1 MKFYLLKVK
10 LSYRFCD
17 EEDCDYSDHNS
28 YETLY
33 RGIFSSKEKAQ
44 EIGEK
49 IKKNYDVK
57 EYFGR
62 RKIPPDIDK
71 RLEIYSI
78 IRSCDLDEDWKPED

>member
-33 RGIFSSKEKAQ
+33 RGIFSSKEKAH

-57 EYFGR
+57 EYFGK
-62 RKIPPDIDK
+62 RKIPPHIETSRDRYLGGMNSYI
-71 RLEIYSI
+71 
-78 IRSCDLDEDWKPED
+78 